1 MDLKPISIEAIPG
14 AIEKAKHYR
23 LLNEPSASES
33 VCRDIL
39 RVDPKHQEALVV
51 LILAMCDQFGRGYR
65 LSADPVSEVIDR
77 LESEYERVYYTGISH
92 ERRALASLRSGL
104 PGAEFMAYDCL
115 RAAMD
120 CYETAEKMAPAK
132 NNDAILRWN
141 TCTRLIERNRLVPRP
156 GEESAPQFGE

>member
-1 MDLKPISIEAIPG
+1 MRLKPISVEAIPG

-39 RVDPKHQEALVV
+39 RVEPKHQEALVI
-51 LILAMCDQFGRGYR
+51 LILAMCDQIGRGYR
-65 LSADPVSEVIDR
+65 LSADPVSEVIER
-77 LESEYERVYYTGISH
+77 LESEYERAYYTGISH
-92 ERRALASLRSGL
+92 ERRALASLRSGP

-115 RAAMD
+115 RDAMA
-120 CYETAEKMAPAK
+120 CYEAAERMAPAK

-141 TCTRLIERNRLVPRP
+141 TCARLIERNRLVPRP
-156 GEESAPQFGE
+156 GDEGGPLFGE